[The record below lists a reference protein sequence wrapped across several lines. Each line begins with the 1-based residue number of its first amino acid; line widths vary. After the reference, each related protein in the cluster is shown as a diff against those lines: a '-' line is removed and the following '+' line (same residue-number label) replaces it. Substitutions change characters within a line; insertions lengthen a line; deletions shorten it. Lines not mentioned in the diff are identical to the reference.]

1 MSYSTFPKIQLFNT
15 SICPGNRSAPSSS
28 QIKNTVY
35 GAVVPHFHNPTN
47 RVFLC
52 VSLYKIS
59 QNIYLL
65 NGEDINAGWRKMNM
79 QPKPVIEPGTLR
91 SSVWRSP
98 NWAISAYLWL
108 IFTLKLRSL
117 QKTQTLRKSA
127 NWISE
132 PIHKRLYLIWRQIF
146 RPRGISSNGRARASH
161 ARGSGIDARS
171 STYSCENI
179 FTFTDKTI
187 AAWIAWA

>member
-65 NGEDINAGWRKMNM
+65 NGEDINLHQNESCTFLQMYHISLKQQEIVFTRLAGMLGMFSQGACGTMISTCCGALLHRHIIVTRKESFNTC
-79 QPKPVIEPGTLR
+79 QK
-91 SSVWRSP
+91 SP
-98 NWAISAYLWL
+98 L
-108 IFTLKLRSL
+108 IT
-117 QKTQTLRKSA
+117 
-127 NWISE
+127 
-132 PIHKRLYLIWRQIF
+132 
-146 RPRGISSNGRARASH
+146 SNFH
-161 ARGSGIDARS
+161 HL
-171 STYSCENI
+171 E
-179 FTFTDKTI
+179 K
-187 AAWIAWA
+187 

>member
-65 NGEDINAGWRKMNM
+65 NGEDIKELKMMFSVLKWTSWAQWYTAITDLKETSKWKLQNSGSRESCFRHSNHRDERNNM
-79 QPKPVIEPGTLR
+79 LKWETYNLLVNWKETILESSKSRFKRSRSDLSIKNCSNHQLNIPVLNR
-91 SSVWRSP
+91 SR
-98 NWAISAYLWL
+98 
-108 IFTLKLRSL
+108 R
-117 QKTQTLRKSA
+117 R
-127 NWISE
+127 
-132 PIHKRLYLIWRQIF
+132 F
-146 RPRGISSNGRARASH
+146 RA
-161 ARGSGIDARS
+161 
-171 STYSCENI
+171 
-179 FTFTDKTI
+179 
-187 AAWIAWA
+187 